1 MKDYDERLNSILDF
15 EVLLQAVEQSPST
28 IVITDT
34 CGNIEYVN
42 PKFTELTGYTVE
54 EALGVN
60 PRMLKSGEHPKSMY
74 RELWKTIWS
83 GKVWSGIFHNKKKDG
98 ELYWESARIA
108 PVKNKDNKITHFIAI
123 KEDITIVKKM
133 EEENQRAK
141 EVAEI
146 ANKAKSQFLA
156 NMSHEIRTPLNGIKG
171 MIDLT
176 LLTELTEEQKENLLI
191 AQDCVSTLMKVINNI
206 LDFSK
211 IEAGKTVIEYEEM
224 NLKKFIENV
233 IKTHAV
239 KAKEKGIDLFYHIS
253 PDIPEQLVGD
263 SIKIKQI
270 LNNLLSNSIKFTEK
284 GKVQLTVEKEE
295 DYDEENIALM
305 FKVEDT
311 GIGIDKEGI
320 ARLFQSFSQVDGSIT
335 RKYGGTGLG
344 LAISKSLANMMNGDI
359 WVESEKGKGSTFY
372 VTLKLK
378 LSRPEEKVLESKKEE
393 VSEPNNKYKILI
405 VDDDKI
411 NQRITTD
418 MLCGKGHEV
427 QIANNGVE
435 ALKILKKNKFD
446 LIFMDIQMEKMDG
459 VETTKLI
466 RKCEEDRGT
475 YTPIVALTAYAIKG
489 DREKFLYAGMDD
501 YISKPFNMESLLRAI
516 EKSQKKLNK
525 RAYESKI
532 HVKEYSSEEIKAL
545 IKKIEDLN
553 KAIKTKN
560 YKQIESISKVIKDED
575 EDINNPI
582 RKAAFKIQ
590 MASRKEDIKTIEGLF
605 EKIYLIVK
613 NIKER
618 EVIF

>member
-60 PRMLKSGEHPKSMY
+60 PRMLKSGEHPKAMY

-224 NLKKFIENV
+224 NFKKFIENV

-378 LSRPEEKVLESKKEE
+378 LSRTEEKVLESKKEE

>member
-108 PVKNKDNKITHFIAI
+108 PVKNKENRITHFIAI

-378 LSRPEEKVLESKKEE
+378 LSRTEEKVLESKKEE

-466 RKCEEDRGT
+466 RKCEEDRAT

>member
-34 CGNIEYVN
+34 YGNIEYVN

-54 EALGVN
+54 EAIGIN
-60 PRMLKSGEHPKSMY
+60 PRILKSGEHPKSMY
-74 RELWKTIWS
+74 KELWKTIWS

-108 PVKNKDNKITHFIAI
+108 PVKNKEDKITHFIAI
-123 KEDITIVKKM
+123 KEDITIMKKM

-141 EVAEI
+141 EEAEI

-191 AQDCVSTLMKVINNI
+191 AQDCVGTLMKVINNI

-211 IEAGKTVIEYEEM
+211 IEAGKTIIEYDKI
-224 NLKKFIENV
+224 NFRRFIEKV
-233 IKTHAV
+233 IKTHDV
-239 KAKEKGIDLFYHIS
+239 KAKEKGIDLLYNIS

-263 SIKIKQI
+263 SMKIKQI

-284 GKVQLTVEKEE
+284 GKVQLTIEKE
-295 DYDEENIALM
+295 DSCDEENIKLK

-311 GIGIDKEGI
+311 GIGIDEEGI
-320 ARLFQSFSQVDGSIT
+320 SRLFQSFSQVDGSIT

-372 VTLKLK
+372 ATLKLK
-378 LSRPEEKVLESKKEE
+378 LSRPEEEVLESKKEE
-393 VSEPNNKYKILI
+393 ISVPNNKYKILI

-418 MLCGKGHEV
+418 MLRGKGHEV

-466 RKCEEDRGT
+466 RKCEEERGT
-475 YTPIVALTAYAIKG
+475 YTPIIALTAYAIKG

-501 YISKPFNMESLLRAI
+501 YISKPFNMDSLLKAI
-516 EKSQKKLNK
+516 EKSQNKLNK
-525 RAYESKI
+525 RVYESKI
-532 HVKEYSSEEIKAL
+532 HVKEYSNEEIKAL

-553 KAIKTKN
+553 KAIKIKN

-575 EDINNPI
+575 EDISNPI

-590 MASRKEDIKTIEGLF
+590 MASRKKDIKTIEALF
-605 EKIYLIVK
+605 EEIYLIVK